1 MRDILLGVNIDHIA
15 TLRNARGT
23 SYPDPVHAADI
34 AERAGA
40 DGITVHLRED
50 RRHIMDRDVA
60 LLRQTIN
67 TRLNLEMAVT
77 DEMVEIALKTQPE
90 FCCLVPEKR
99 EELTTE
105 GGLDVVGNQHKIAD
119 ACKQLGD
126 AGILVSLFIDA
137 DFAQIDAAVA
147 CNAPYIEIHTGQ
159 YWGAEERKWMKAT
172 LVEGVPDNILGT
184 TLHILPKVQTLLET
198 IKHET
203 EDLLPYH
210 NEFIAC
216 CMSQLIICFIRWKN
230 NAIPHK
236 FPESATQ
243 LNYRSEIVKRAMTF
257 IEQEY
262 QKPLSLKQL
271 SLAVACSESYLRALI
286 KKETG
291 SNFSS
296 ILQKQRILAAKHFLR
311 ESAHSLEE
319 IAFAVGYNSL
329 PFFFKVF
336 KRWTGMTPMEYSR
349 SLGEP
354 SDNARK

>member
-77 DEMVEIALKTQPE
+77 DEMVEIALNTQPE

-105 GGLDVVGNQHKIAD
+105 GGLDVVGNQQKIAN
-119 ACKQLGD
+119 ACKQLDD

-137 DFAQIDAAVA
+137 DFAQIDAALA

-159 YWGAEERKWMKAT
+159 YAEAKNEAEQEAELAK
-172 LVEGVPDNILGT
+172 LVAGIEYADAKGLKVNAGHG
-184 TLHILPKVQTLLET
+184 LH
-198 IKHET
+198 
-203 EDLLPYH
+203 YH
-210 NEFIAC
+210 NVKPIAAIT
-216 CMSQLIICFIRWKN
+216 QIIELNIGH
-230 NAIPHK
+230 AII
-236 FPESATQ
+236 A
-243 LNYRSEIVKRAMTF
+243 RAAF
-257 IEQEY
+257 DGLD
-262 QKPLSLKQL
+262 K
-271 SLAVACSESYLRALI
+271 AVSD
-286 KKETG
+286 
-291 SNFSS
+291 
-296 ILQKQRILAAKHFLR
+296 
-311 ESAHSLEE
+311 
-319 IAFAVGYNSL
+319 
-329 PFFFKVF
+329 
-336 KRWTGMTPMEYSR
+336 MR
-349 SLGEP
+349 SLMLE
-354 SDNARK
+354 ARSGH